1 MTNGPVVTRIAVGEA
16 TEQSIARD
24 LARRGLWV
32 APLFCL
38 IGLAMGGWH
47 GLVSAALAVGLVCVN
62 FLLSAALMTV
72 TARIS
77 LGLMMGAVLFGYL
90 IRLALIAVAVFAV
103 RDASWFHSG
112 AFGLTIVVTHL
123 GLLIWETRYVSASL
137 AFPGLKP
144 GIPNPRTNP

>member
-1 MTNGPVVTRIAVGEA
+1 MNGPVVATTATGEA
-16 TEQSIARD
+16 TEQAIARD
-24 LARRGLWV
+24 LARRGVWV
-32 APLFCL
+32 APLFCA
-38 IGLAMGGWH
+38 IGAAMGGWH
-47 GLVSAALAVGLVCVN
+47 GLASAAFAVAVVCVN
-62 FLLSAALMTV
+62 FLFSAALMTF

-90 IRLALIAVAVFAV
+90 IRLGLVALAVLAV
-103 RDASWFHSG
+103 RNASWFHSG
-112 AFGLTIVVTHL
+112 AFGLTLVVTHL

>member
-1 MTNGPVVTRIAVGEA
+1 MNGPVIATAATGPA
-16 TEQSIARD
+16 TEQSVARD
-24 LARRGLWV
+24 LAKRGLWV
-32 APLFCL
+32 TPAF
-38 IGLAMGGWH
+38 LALGAVMGGWH
-47 GLVSAALAVGLVCVN
+47 GLASAGLAVAVVCVN
-62 FLLSAALMTV
+62 FLLAATLMST

-90 IRLALIAVAVFAV
+90 IRLGLVALAVLAV
-103 RDASWFHSG
+103 RNASWFHSG
-112 AFGLTIVVTHL
+112 AFGLTLVVTHL